1 MIYVFSSMCVCVC
14 VCVCVFMY
22 VCVIVKV
29 VEDIQAA
36 DDELREMLRFEQL
49 QSKKDLA
56 NSAGTYCCAFKR
68 VKGLSN
74 IFTLK
79 FIYAQLS

>member
-14 VCVCVFMY
+14 VCVFVCVRVFMY

-36 DDELREMLRFEQL
+36 DDELREMLRFEQM

-56 NSAGTYCCAFKR
+56 NSAGTHCCAFKR

-74 IFTLK
+74 IT
-79 FIYAQLS
+79 

>member
-1 MIYVFSSMCVCVC
+1 MYFYLCVFVCVC
-14 VCVCVFMY
+14 VRVCVFMY

-36 DDELREMLRFEQL
+36 DDELREMLRFEQM

-68 VKGLSN
+68 VKELSK

-79 FIYAQLS
+79 FIDAQLS

>member
-1 MIYVFSSMCVCVC
+1 MYFYLCVFVCVC
-14 VCVCVFMY
+14 VC

-36 DDELREMLRFEQL
+36 DDELREMLRFEQM

-68 VKGLSN
+68 VEGLSN

-79 FIYAQLS
+79 FIYVQLS

>member
-1 MIYVFSSMCVCVC
+1 MIYVFLSMCIYVC

-36 DDELREMLRFEQL
+36 DDELREMLRFEQM

-56 NSAGTYCCAFKR
+56 NSAGAYSCAFKR
-68 VKGLSN
+68 VEGLSK

-79 FIYAQLS
+79 FIYA

>member
-1 MIYVFSSMCVCVC
+1 MYFHLCVWVCVC
-14 VCVCVFMY
+14 VCVYMS

-36 DDELREMLRFEQL
+36 DDELREMLRFEQM

>member
-1 MIYVFSSMCVCVC
+1 MYLCVC
-14 VCVCVFMY
+14 VCVCVFMS

-36 DDELREMLRFEQL
+36 DDELREMLRFEQM

-56 NSAGTYCCAFKR
+56 NSAGTHCCAFK
-68 VKGLSN
+68 
-74 IFTLK
+74 
-79 FIYAQLS
+79 

>member
-1 MIYVFSSMCVCVC
+1 MYLCVCVF
-14 VCVCVFMY
+14 VCVRVFMY

-36 DDELREMLRFEQL
+36 DDELREMLRFEQM

-56 NSAGTYCCAFKR
+56 NSAGTHCCAFK
-68 VKGLSN
+68 
-74 IFTLK
+74 
-79 FIYAQLS
+79 

>member
-1 MIYVFSSMCVCVC
+1 MYFHLCVFVCVC
-14 VCVCVFMY
+14 VCVCVFMS

-36 DDELREMLRFEQL
+36 DDELREMLRFEQM

-56 NSAGTYCCAFKR
+56 NSAGAYSCAFKR
-68 VKGLSN
+68 VEGLSK

-79 FIYAQLS
+79 FIYA